1 MLGRLDRSETHIRYC
16 FTAELDIDAVNA
28 AVQTLSTDE
37 RARYDRLRSSHR
49 RRDFAV
55 AHGLLRQLLSAVG
68 GRPPDVWR
76 FETNQY
82 GKPLLTRELAAGTGL
97 TFNLAH
103 TDGLVACIVAPG
115 VDVGIDVE
123 EIERAADEQRIA
135 GRYFSPVE
143 QLALDE
149 CSEQQ
154 RRIRFFEIWT
164 LKEAYLKAIGT
175 GFFSPLADFGFIF
188 EHETSLRLEPPAGSD
203 WRFALYAPSQRHR
216 IAVAIR
222 GEAPRC
228 RVNEPCDEST
238 GRIATKLRA
247 SVQM

>member
-1 MLGRLDRSETHIRYC
+1 MPGRLDRSAAHIRYC
-16 FTAELDIDAVNA
+16 FTAELDVDAVSA

-55 AHGLLRQLLSAVG
+55 AHALLRRLLSALG
-68 GRPPDVWR
+68 GGAPDAWT

-82 GKPLLTRELAAGTGL
+82 GKPLLTRELAAETGL

-123 EIERAADEQRIA
+123 EIERPADEERIA

-143 QLALDE
+143 QLALDG

-175 GFFSPLADFGFIF
+175 GFFSSLADFGFIF
-188 EHETSLRLEPPAGSD
+188 EDDTSLRLEPPAGGG
-203 WRFALYAPSQRHR
+203 WQFGLYAPSQRHR
-216 IAVAIR
+216 MAVAIR
-222 GEAPRC
+222 GESPRC
-228 RVNEPCDEST
+228 SVNDPLDDST